1 MSGLLKKLEE
11 IAKEE
16 TSDTMVVNLTS
27 LLSSDDF
34 QSKMAKASSSDQEAI
49 RSKLVLLLEKVQ
61 AHQHKLVK
69 DATQSSQQID
79 EINKLNEA
87 CIAYATAQ
95 KKD

>member
-1 MSGLLKKLEE
+1 MSGLLEKLEE

-34 QSKMAKASSSDQEAI
+34 QSKMAKANPSEQKAI
-49 RSKLVLLLEKVQ
+49 RSALVSLLEKVQ
-61 AHQHKLVK
+61 THQGRLIK
-69 DATQSSQQID
+69 DATKSSQQID

-95 KKD
+95 KQE